1 MPPLLEVRNLHT
13 HYVTRLGTVRAVN
26 GVSFTLE
33 KGQVLGLVGE
43 SGSGKST
50 LALSLVRLMPFP
62 GEVVGGEVL
71 LNGRDLMQMTEI
83 ELQQIRGK
91 EIGIVLQDANAALN
105 PTLRIDNQ
113 MVEALE
119 GHLAMGRKQA
129 ERLAV
134 DLLRDMGLPD
144 AQEMMKRYPYQV
156 SGGQAQRIMLAMA
169 LALNPKIIVADEP
182 TANLDVTI
190 QAEILARLRGL
201 QKQNGTAILYITHD
215 LAVVSRVADEVAVI
229 YAGSIMERATA
240 RELFVRP
247 TNPYT
252 HALLQSLPRIDVK
265 QQKLQ
270 SIPGQPP
277 DMMDLPDE
285 CPFLA
290 RCHKALVTCRVN
302 PKPGL
307 VEMYPDHFVACFNP
321 MDPAG
326 DLRG

>member
-113 MVEALE
+113 MVEAL
-119 GHLAMGRKQA
+119 GRAFGDGSQT
-129 ERLAV
+129 
-134 DLLRDMGLPD
+134 
-144 AQEMMKRYPYQV
+144 
-156 SGGQAQRIMLAMA
+156 GGA
-169 LALNPKIIVADEP
+169 
-182 TANLDVTI
+182 
-190 QAEILARLRGL
+190 
-201 QKQNGTAILYITHD
+201 
-215 LAVVSRVADEVAVI
+215 
-229 YAGSIMERATA
+229 AG
-240 RELFVRP
+240 
-247 TNPYT
+247 
-252 HALLQSLPRIDVK
+252 
-265 QQKLQ
+265 
-270 SIPGQPP
+270 
-277 DMMDLPDE
+277 
-285 CPFLA
+285 C
-290 RCHKALVTCRVN
+290 
-302 PKPGL
+302 
-307 VEMYPDHFVACFNP
+307 
-321 MDPAG
+321 
-326 DLRG
+326 

>member
-1 MPPLLEVRNLHT
+1 MPPLLEVRDLHA
-13 HYVTRLGTVRAVN
+13 HFVTRMGTVKAVN

-33 KGQVLGLVGE
+33 EGQVLGLVGE

-50 LALSLVRLMPFP
+50 FALSLVRLTPFP
-62 GEVVGGEVL
+62 GEVVGGTVM
-71 LNGRDLMQMTEI
+71 LNGRDLMQMSEI
-83 ELQQIRGK
+83 ELQQVRGK

-144 AQEMMKRYPYQV
+144 AREMMKRYPYQV

-169 LALNPKIIVADEP
+169 LALSPKIIVADEP

-190 QAEILARLRGL
+190 QAEILARLRRL
-201 QKQNGTAILYITHD
+201 QKQNGAAILYITHD
-215 LAVVSRVADEVAVI
+215 LGVVSRIADEIAVI
-229 YAGSIMERATA
+229 YAGSIMERAST
-240 RELFVRP
+240 RNLFDRP

-252 HALLQSLPRIDVK
+252 HALLRSLPRIDVK
-265 QQKLQ
+265 QQRLE
-270 SIPGQPP
+270 SIQGQPP
-277 DMMDLPDE
+277 DLMDLPDE
-285 CPFLA
+285 CPFLP
-290 RCHKALVTCRVN
+290 RCGKALATCRVN

-307 VEMYPDHFVACFNP
+307 VEMYEAHFVACFNP
-321 MDPAG
+321 MDPEG
-326 DLRG
+326 NLR

>member
-1 MPPLLEVRNLHT
+1 MPPLLEVRDLHA
-13 HYVTRLGTVRAVN
+13 HFITRMGTVKAVN

-33 KGQVLGLVGE
+33 EGKVLGLVGE

-50 LALSLVRLMPFP
+50 LALSLVRLTPFP
-62 GEVVGGEVL
+62 GEVVGGAVL
-71 LNGRDLMQMTEI
+71 LNGQDLMQMSEL

-119 GHLAMGRKQA
+119 GHLALGRKQA

-169 LALNPKIIVADEP
+169 LALSPKIIVADEP

-190 QAEILARLRGL
+190 QAEILARLRRL
-201 QKQNGTAILYITHD
+201 QKQNGAAILYITHD
-215 LAVVSRVADEVAVI
+215 LGVISRVADEVAVI

-240 RELFVRP
+240 RDLFQRP

-252 HALLQSLPRIDVK
+252 HALVQSLPRIDVK
-265 QQKLQ
+265 QRRLE

-285 CPFLA
+285 CPFLP
-290 RCHKALVTCRVN
+290 RCPKALATCRVN
-302 PKPGL
+302 PRPGL
-307 VEMYPDHFVACFNP
+307 VEMYDDHFVACFNP
-321 MDPAG
+321 MDPEG
-326 DLRG
+326 ELNS

>member
-290 RCHKALVTCRVN
+290 RCHKAMVTCRVN

>member
-1 MPPLLEVRNLHT
+1 
-13 HYVTRLGTVRAVN
+13 
-26 GVSFTLE
+26 
-33 KGQVLGLVGE
+33 
-43 SGSGKST
+43 
-50 LALSLVRLMPFP
+50 
-62 GEVVGGEVL
+62 
-71 LNGRDLMQMTEI
+71 MQMTEI
-83 ELQQIRGK
+83 ELQEIRGK

-119 GHLAMGRKQA
+119 GHLALGRKQA

-169 LALNPKIIVADEP
+169 LVLDPKIIVADEP

-190 QAEILARLRGL
+190 QAEILSRLRRL
-201 QKQNGTAILYITHD
+201 QRQNGAAILYITHD
-215 LAVVSRVADEVAVI
+215 LGVVSRVADDVAVI
-229 YAGSIMERATA
+229 YAGSIMEQAKA
-240 RELFVRP
+240 RDLFERP

-252 HALLQSLPRIDVK
+252 HALLQSLPRIDVR
-265 QQKLQ
+265 QQVLQ

-285 CPFLA
+285 CPFLP
-290 RCHKALVTCRVN
+290 RCGKALATCRVN

-307 VEMYPDHFVACFNP
+307 VEMFPDHHVACFNP
-321 MDPAG
+321 MDPEG
-326 DLRG
+326 QLGR

>member
-13 HYVTRLGTVRAVN
+13 HYLTRMGTVRAVN

-33 KGQVLGLVGE
+33 EGQVLGLVGE

-71 LNGRDLMQMTEI
+71 LNGRDLMQMTEV

-119 GHLAMGRKQA
+119 GHFAMGRKQA
-129 ERLAV
+129 EKLAV

-190 QAEILARLRGL
+190 QAEILARLRRL
-201 QKQNGTAILYITHD
+201 QRQNGTAILYITHD
-215 LAVVSRVADEVAVI
+215 LAVVSRVADDIAVI
-229 YAGSIMERATA
+229 YAGSVMERAKA
-240 RELFVRP
+240 REIFERP

-265 QQKLQ
+265 QQTLK

-290 RCHKALVTCRVN
+290 RCHK
-302 PKPGL
+302 G
-307 VEMYPDHFVACFNP
+307 
-321 MDPAG
+321 AG
-326 DLRG
+326 DVPRQPQAKACRDVR

>member
-13 HYVTRLGTVRAVN
+13 HYLTRMGTVRAVN

-33 KGQVLGLVGE
+33 EGQVLGLVGE

-71 LNGRDLMQMTEI
+71 LNGRDLMQMTEV

-119 GHLAMGRKQA
+119 GHFAMGRKQA
-129 ERLAV
+129 EKLAV

-190 QAEILARLRGL
+190 QAEILARLRRL
-201 QKQNGTAILYITHD
+201 QRQNGTAILYITHD
-215 LAVVSRVADEVAVI
+215 LAVVSRVADDIAVI
-229 YAGSIMERATA
+229 YAGSVMERAKA
-240 RELFVRP
+240 REIFERP

-265 QQKLQ
+265 QQTLK

-302 PKPGL
+302 PKPRL
-307 VEMYPDHFVACFNP
+307 VEMYDDHFVACFNP
-321 MDPAG
+321 MDPER
-326 DLRG
+326 DLRP

>member
-13 HYVTRLGTVRAVN
+13 HYLTRMGTVRAVN

-33 KGQVLGLVGE
+33 EGQVLGLVGE

-71 LNGRDLMQMTEI
+71 LNGRDLMQMTEV

-119 GHLAMGRKQA
+119 GHFAMGRKQA

-190 QAEILARLRGL
+190 QAEILARLRQL
-201 QKQNGTAILYITHD
+201 QRQNGTAILYITHD
-215 LAVVSRVADEVAVI
+215 LAVVSRVADDIAVI
-229 YAGSIMERATA
+229 YAGTIMERAKA
-240 RELFVRP
+240 REIFERP

-265 QQKLQ
+265 QQTLK

-277 DMMDLPDE
+277 DMMDL
-285 CPFLA
+285 A
-290 RCHKALVTCRVN
+290 
-302 PKPGL
+302 
-307 VEMYPDHFVACFNP
+307 
-321 MDPAG
+321 
-326 DLRG
+326 

>member
-13 HYVTRLGTVRAVN
+13 HYLTRMGTVRAVN

-33 KGQVLGLVGE
+33 EGQVLGLVGE

-71 LNGRDLMQMTEI
+71 LNGRDLMQMTEV

-119 GHLAMGRKQA
+119 GHFAMGRKQA
-129 ERLAV
+129 EKLAV

-190 QAEILARLRGL
+190 QAEILARLRQL
-201 QKQNGTAILYITHD
+201 QRQNGTAILYITHD
-215 LAVVSRVADEVAVI
+215 LAVVSRVADDIAVI
-229 YAGSIMERATA
+229 YAGTIMERAKA
-240 RELFVRP
+240 REIFERP

-265 QQKLQ
+265 QQTLK

-277 DMMDLPDE
+277 GHD
-285 CPFLA
+285 
-290 RCHKALVTCRVN
+290 
-302 PKPGL
+302 G
-307 VEMYPDHFVACFNP
+307 
-321 MDPAG
+321 PA
-326 DLRG
+326 